1 MSEWQVVIQRNA
13 RRYLERL
20 PLNDRERIL
29 DALLI
34 LETGNFTGIDVKP
47 LLGRPGWRLRVGDY
61 RVLFLV
67 DRENK
72 VFVVTRI
79 GPRGDV
85 YKS

>member
-1 MSEWQVVIQRNA
+1 MSDWQVVIQRNA
-13 RRYLERL
+13 RRYLEKL
-20 PLNDRERIL
+20 PLTDRQRIL

-34 LETGNFTGIDVKP
+34 LETGDFTGIDVKP
-47 LLGRPGWRLRVGDY
+47 LKSRSGWRLRVGDY

-79 GPRGDV
+79 GSRGDI
-85 YKS
+85 YKG